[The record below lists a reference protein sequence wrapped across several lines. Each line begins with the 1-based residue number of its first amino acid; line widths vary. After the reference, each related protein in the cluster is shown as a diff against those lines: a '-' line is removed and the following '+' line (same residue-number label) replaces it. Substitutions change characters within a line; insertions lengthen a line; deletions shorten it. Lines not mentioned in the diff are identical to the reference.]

1 MIVNV
6 TVMEKYQFK
15 TNQKFYFFWKRLI
28 DICGAFVGIIFC
40 SLLLWWWVAIIIKL
54 TSKGPICFR
63 QERLGKHK
71 KIFRIYKF
79 RSMRADAPEIA
90 PSDMTEEQQ
99 KAMEY
104 RFGNFLRKTSIDETV
119 QLLNIF
125 SGKMSFVGPRPGA
138 AKNEEELIK
147 LRESYVPSAFEV
159 KPGIS
164 GLAQVTMKRDHNP
177 QEKARLDSE
186 YVKRINFWLDAKLF
200 LMTLLRVKGK

>member
-15 TNQKFYFFWKRLI
+15 TDQKFYFFWKRLI

-63 QERLGKHK
+63 QERVGKHK
-71 KIFRIYKF
+71 KVFRIYKF
-79 RSMRADAPEIA
+79 RSMRVDAPEIA

-138 AKNEEELIK
+138 AKNEEELIR
-147 LRESYVPSAFEV
+147 LRESYIPSAYEV

-164 GLAQVTMKRDHNP
+164 GLAQVKMKRDHNP

-186 YVKRINFWLDAKLF
+186 YVKKISFCLDAKLF
-200 LMTLLRVKGK
+200 LMTLFRIKGK